1 MTPLRW
7 GLSLSLSE
15 ELAEPA
21 EVARLAALAEDAGW
35 NGVFVWDHL
44 WNRTASPFADAWLTL
59 AAVAAATDHVRIGP
73 LVTPLP
79 RRRPQVVAQQATTL
93 DRMSGGRLVLGL
105 GLGTD
110 SYGEFSEFDEP
121 ARDDSLRAR
130 DLDRGIELLL
140 PALAGAPVPQ
150 IGDRRTTVAGMQ
162 RPRCPLWV
170 AARPGLAAG
179 PRRLA
184 RHGLEGLAMVGVDV
198 WRPEHVVATRAIL
211 ADAGA
216 QVDTVDL
223 VLVGGDHPHPDELA
237 SAGATWIVREVVPG
251 TPAAEVARA
260 LDGTN
265 GPQSTA

>member
-150 IGDRRTTVAGMQ
+150 IGGPPDHRSGHAATALSALGCRTAGARGGSSPVGAP
-162 RPRCPLWV
+162 RPR
-170 AARPGLAAG
+170 RPGDGRSRRLAPRARRRHTSDPRRRWCPGRHGRPG
-179 PRRLA
+179 PRRRRPPPPRRA
-184 RHGLEGLAMVGVDV
+184 RRGQCDLD
-198 WRPEHVVATRAIL
+198 RA
-211 ADAGA
+211 
-216 QVDTVDL
+216 
-223 VLVGGDHPHPDELA
+223 
-237 SAGATWIVREVVPG
+237 
-251 TPAAEVARA
+251 
-260 LDGTN
+260 
-265 GPQSTA
+265 